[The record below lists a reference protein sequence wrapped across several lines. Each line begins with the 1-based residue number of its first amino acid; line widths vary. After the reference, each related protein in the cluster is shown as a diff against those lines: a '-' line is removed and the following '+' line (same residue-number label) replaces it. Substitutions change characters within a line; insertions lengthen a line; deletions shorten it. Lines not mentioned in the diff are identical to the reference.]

1 MTAGLAAGLGKGL
14 DILDALRLGAAA
26 AGLNVT
32 RRGLATGDRREIER
46 LADHIEL
53 EEIER
58 RPDTA
63 TRDEA
68 RSHA

>member
-1 MTAGLAAGLGKGL
+1 MV
-14 DILDALRLGAAA
+14 DALRLGAAA

-46 LADHIEL
+46 MADHIEL
-53 EEIER
+53 EEMER
-58 RPDTA
+58 HPDTG